1 MPLKIRERDVEEKVV
16 RYAKSRGCLI
26 YKFSSP
32 SHRGVCDRIIIGPKG
47 VLFLELK
54 RPGEK
59 PTALQQKFLADVRI
73 KVASDPLASSFIGA
87 EWADNVDTAKT
98 LIDLYCL

>member
-1 MPLKIRERDVEEKVV
+1 MPLPIRERDIEEKVV
-16 RYAKSRGCLI
+16 RYAKSRNCLI

-54 RPGEK
+54 RPGEE
-59 PTALQQKFLADVRI
+59 PTALQQKFLTDVAQ
-73 KVASDPLASSFIGA
+73 KVRGCDNIASG
-87 EWADNVDTAKT
+87 WADSAAHAC
-98 LIDLYCL
+98 LMIDAFCL

>member
-1 MPLKIRERDVEEKVV
+1 MPLKIRERDIEEKVV

-32 SHRGVCDRIIIGPKG
+32 SHRGVCDRIIIGPRG
-47 VLFLELK
+47 LLFLELK

-59 PTALQQKFLADVRI
+59 PTALQHKFLSE
-73 KVASDPLASSFIGA
+73 VAGRLSVFPASHYIHTG
-87 EWADNVDTAKT
+87 WADNHADAWT